1 MSTYQ
6 ICFSP
11 TGGTKKVS
19 EYLSRQLN
27 EDSINIDLTDRKR
40 DFRDIALT
48 GNDIAV
54 IAVPSYGGRV
64 PSPAV
69 ERIKQIQGN
78 GAKAIIVCV
87 YGNRAYEDTLAELLD
102 CTQQA
107 GFSVIAPPSQN
118 TPSPTDTPP
127 TGPTRTIISSYT
139 LLPNGLPKNCTTA
152 TLQLP
157 PYPATGHTKNRAM

>member
-1 MSTYQ
+1 MFQ
-6 ICFSP
+6 P
-11 TGGTKKVS
+11 HGRNKKVS

-107 GFSVIAPPSQN
+107 GFSVIAAVAAIAKHNAEKGMLHQKRMR
-118 TPSPTDTPP
+118 TLHLATHRQVPP
-127 TGPTRTIISSYT
+127 TTGSDKPA
-139 LLPNGLPKNCTTA
+139 LQNHGDLALTA
-152 TLQLP
+152 ERPVRQ
-157 PYPATGHTKNRAM
+157 NIF

>member
-27 EDSINIDLTDRKR
+27 EDSINIDLTDCKR

-69 ERIKQIQGN
+69 ERIKQIQGTERKPSSS
-78 GAKAIIVCV
+78 AFMAI
-87 YGNRAYEDTLAELLD
+87 
-102 CTQQA
+102 
-107 GFSVIAPPSQN
+107 
-118 TPSPTDTPP
+118 
-127 TGPTRTIISSYT
+127 GPTKTPW
-139 LLPNGLPKNCTTA
+139 PNRSTA
-152 TLQLP
+152 HNKPDFQ
-157 PYPATGHTKNRAM
+157 